1 MFNKLVMKLIG
12 NKTEQ
17 EIRAELIE
25 SSRSLFSTEED
36 GRLIEEVYKLYPE
49 TKTAYVLHWRA
60 EQGEDLY
67 KVLVN
72 DNVIIE
78 IEIDRVGQSEPII
91 GKSLT
96 IPQYL
101 KGLKRKDQ
109 IQLAVALDLAKKDI
123 ENARLK

>member
-1 MFNKLVMKLIG
+1 MKIIES
-12 NKTEQ
+12 KTEQ
-17 EIRAELIE
+17 EIRAELIG
-25 SSRSLFSTEED
+25 SNRSLFSTEED

-49 TKTAYVLHWRA
+49 TKTAYVLHWRV

>member
-49 TKTAYVLHWRA
+49 TKTAYVLH
-60 EQGEDLY
+60 
-67 KVLVN
+67 
-72 DNVIIE
+72 
-78 IEIDRVGQSEPII
+78 
-91 GKSLT
+91 
-96 IPQYL
+96 
-101 KGLKRKDQ
+101 
-109 IQLAVALDLAKKDI
+109 
-123 ENARLK
+123 